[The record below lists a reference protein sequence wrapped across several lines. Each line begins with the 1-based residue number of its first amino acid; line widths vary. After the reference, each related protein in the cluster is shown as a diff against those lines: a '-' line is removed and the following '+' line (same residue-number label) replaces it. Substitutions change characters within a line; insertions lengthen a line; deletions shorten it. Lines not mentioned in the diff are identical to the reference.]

1 MQALVSNLEQVKIRI
16 QQHCLAANRG
26 PNSVELL
33 AVSKTKP
40 ISDILLAYEAGQ
52 RLFGENYVQEAVD
65 KAKQLNVYPDIEW
78 HFIGPIQSNKT
89 KLLAEHMHWVQS
101 LDRLKIAKR
110 LDEHCQILQRTNPLN
125 VCIQINIDREPQKAG
140 IFAEDLMTFAQ
151 ALQSYQHL
159 RLRGLMAIPKIDAPA
174 QSYQQLQQLF
184 SKLKQKFPTVDTLS
198 VGMSDDM
205 ATAIQYGSTMVRI
218 GTAIFGRRK

>member
-1 MQALVSNLEQVKIRI
+1 MQALVSNLEQVKTRI
-16 QQHCLAANRG
+16 QQHCLAANRD

-33 AVSKTKP
+33 AVSKTNP

-65 KAKQLNVYPDIEW
+65 KAKQLNDYPDIEW

-110 LDEHCQILQRTNPLN
+110 LDEHCQILQRANALN